1 MLQSVQFCYSFSPG
15 LYSELGSVGYQDY
28 TKYLNTVRTE

>member
-15 LYSELGSVGYQDY
+15 LYSELGSVGYQD
-28 TKYLNTVRTE
+28 